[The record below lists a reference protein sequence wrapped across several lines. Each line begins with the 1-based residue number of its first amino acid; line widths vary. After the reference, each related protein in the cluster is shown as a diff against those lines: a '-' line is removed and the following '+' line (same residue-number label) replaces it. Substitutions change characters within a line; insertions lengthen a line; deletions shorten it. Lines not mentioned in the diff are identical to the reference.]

1 MVKNWHKDLGTSM
14 CDTDFI
20 IFNSL
25 YTEHGISAH
34 HFALLD
40 AMDTVTNQTSIFSS
54 LETRVRGEKLAS

>member
-1 MVKNWHKDLGTSM
+1 M

-25 YTEHGISAH
+25 CTEHGISAH